1 MRRGQDTLFGAPRGG
16 RDGQVGKVDLASGGQ
31 QKMLSDPSLLPLSA
45 PYGVYRPY
53 RRKPV
58 EDGSAEGAGCKCG
71 PVPPA
76 GDRQRGRGELRS
88 TKPGCWCGELR
99 LRKGPCQAHALRP
112 ACRAKRSV
120 LHLPLLRLRKR
131 PVTGGP
137 LCGAWVGGGVLPRR
151 SGCGAT
157 SPTNAL
163 CAILEG
169 WVVWLC
175 HPTPLNATQGHKWG
189 DVASDERTEFSVLL
203 AERRQH
209 DFCA

>member
-88 TKPGCWCGELR
+88 TKPGCWCG
-99 LRKGPCQAHALRP
+99 
-112 ACRAKRSV
+112 
-120 LHLPLLRLRKR
+120 
-131 PVTGGP
+131 
-137 LCGAWVGGGVLPRR
+137 
-151 SGCGAT
+151 AT